1 MLQVINMFCSRKIH
15 DELNPFKGIFE
26 NAVFMVVWIGI
37 FGLQVIITTFTG
49 VVFEVCPD
57 GLHWMQ
63 WVVSFLIGLTVIFI
77 NFFIKFLPDRITP
90 AIGRDRVFDAREKEA
105 GRKPE
110 PKFADK

>member
-1 MLQVINMFCSRKIH
+1 MASTGALQQPSFVSQQ
-15 DELNPFKGIFE
+15 PFVQQGS
-26 NAVFMVVWIGI
+26 
-37 FGLQVIITTFTG
+37 FGGAYTTQQPTTFTG

-63 WVVSFLIGLTVIFI
+63 WVISILIGLTVIFI